1 MKKGRETCKIS
12 FFYVMILPRKKRK
25 EGLVMSKLYF
35 RYGAMNC
42 GKSSLL
48 MQVAFNYNE
57 KGRRVVII
65 KSSIDTK
72 ADNFL
77 SSRIGLKRKV
87 DILLNPKES
96 LKNYFY
102 DWKVDVSCILVDEAQ
117 FLTKA
122 QVEELW
128 YTAKILD
135 IPVICYGLR
144 TDFQSNLFEGSK
156 RLFELADEVEEL
168 VTICKC
174 GKRAK
179 FNARFVDGKFT
190 LEGNS
195 VLIDGSKANVTYE
208 PMCGACYLRE
218 KEKYQKQEEDW
229 ENTRQVK
236 MDL

>member
-1 MKKGRETCKIS
+1 
-12 FFYVMILPRKKRK
+12 
-25 EGLVMSKLYF
+25 MSKLYF

-42 GKSSLL
+42 GKSSMLL
-48 MQVAFNYNE
+48 QVAFNYEE
-57 KGRRVVII
+57 KDRRVVII

-72 ADNFL
+72 AEARV
-77 SSRIGLKRKV
+77 SSRIGLERSV
-87 DILLNPKES
+87 DVLLSPKDS
-96 LKNYFY
+96 LKNYFF
-102 DWKVDVSCILVDEAQ
+102 DWKVNVSCILVDEAQ
-117 FLTKA
+117 FLTKQ

-128 YTAKILD
+128 YVAKILD

-144 TDFQSNLFEGSK
+144 TDFQSNLFEGSS
-156 RLFELADEVEEL
+156 RLFELADEIEEL
-168 VTICKC
+168 ITICKC

-190 LEGNS
+190 LEGKS

-208 PMCGACYLRE
+208 PMCGLCYLKERE
-218 KEKYQKQEEDW
+218 KALKQDDDW